1 MADRISFFLED
12 DNGAPL
18 VGLLPVPS
26 SDWVTEY
33 RVAQGGAPRTKPL
46 VSEIGEGDYGFTPT
60 DADEAAGVV
69 YLITAPAGA
78 SPRRFSGAI
87 YTPTNPFIGFH
98 LEDEAGA
105 LWPGPAAPTVGSWRD
120 FAANARTPPSVLTP
134 GATTYL
140 FALIPSADDLEID
153 VAYRIDSPAG
163 AFPPF
168 VTGSLEV
175 AIAPAVRATV
185 GETIRRLLMA
195 DAPTVALIG
204 TRLYPQELPQGV
216 TYPAARYAVISDV
229 PESSLTGA
237 VATTLTAAR
246 VQIDCYARP
255 GAAGGAYTQAHAV
268 ASAIAEVLGN
278 LATPDVSGELQ
289 LTRDTYDNVTQ
300 LHGVSMDF
308 LIWT

>member
-1 MADRISFFLED
+1 MADRISIYIED

-46 VSEIGEGDYGFTPT
+46 VSEIGDGEYGISPT
-60 DADEAAGVV
+60 DADEEAGVV

-98 LEDEAGA
+98 LEDGAGA
-105 LWPGPAAPTVGSWRD
+105 LWAGASPTVGTWRD
-120 FAANARTPPSVLTP
+120 FDGNPRTPPSVLTP
-134 GATTYL
+134 GGTTYL
-140 FALIPSADDLEID
+140 FALIPSAEDLELD
-153 VAYRIDSPAG
+153 VSYKIVAPAG
-163 AFPPF
+163 AFSD

-289 LTRDTYDNVTQ
+289 LKRDTYDNVTQ